1 MSANQFGTMWLGVDV
16 NTVEFGPFVQRIPTL
31 AAYFKNGLRKQTS
44 QFRMEEEPGDQIYI
58 RIVQTGLVALASKI
72 LILMTPL
79 VSCFPVLNVI
89 EIS

>member
-31 AAYFKNGLRKQTS
+31 AAYFKNGLRKQTL

-58 RIVQTGLVALASKI
+58 QIV
-72 LILMTPL
+72 
-79 VSCFPVLNVI
+79 
-89 EIS
+89 